1 MGFHREAVGHLRAVG
16 VVASMLG
23 FATAVLACA
32 GAVVT
37 GCGASSREAA
47 ADAAPPE
54 ASLDSS
60 AADVSADA
68 GPDAEQDPN
77 IYPAKHHPIPQ
88 VDDNG
93 GPVIANPVVVT
104 VTFNYV
110 VGTGHETTPPGVDA
124 GQADAAAGDA
134 GAGSDPLAPAL
145 EQFDDVILTT
155 AWWAKSVGAY
165 KVGPGKS
172 GGHVRLP
179 DSLGPGM
186 GTVSNSV
193 LDDPQVQQFLQQE
206 VLAGALPAPTADSIY
221 AFYFPPSTSNT
232 LSGAVSCEQ
241 GGFGGY
247 HSAAMVT
254 DPLGNSTT
262 AVYAVIDQCD
272 LGNGPVTLDPTTIT
286 ASHEFAEAVSDPLA
300 STFYLVSNDAW
311 GLLGAGS
318 VRGRDRRS
326 LQQRDRDAVPRL
338 ERLRSPADLVER
350 SGGAEPGPGPAHR
363 RSVPASHLLQRRR
376 RHPDDR
382 RDPAGV
388 LADGYMVVKRGHG
401 ATPRLHRLQRREP
414 DGRSDV
420 QRRRPPQGQNPGAL
434 DAMPDFAVGS
444 TLDSERPQRKRGN
457 ARRPGARERPDR
469 RLSLPCFAR
478 CSARRTTGTG
488 RSSSTSSEPGSR
500 SHSAR

>member
-1 MGFHREAVGHLRAVG
+1 M
-16 VVASMLG
+16 
-23 FATAVLACA
+23 
-32 GAVVT
+32 
-37 GCGASSREAA
+37 
-47 ADAAPPE
+47 
-54 ASLDSS
+54 
-60 AADVSADA
+60 SADA

-206 VLAGALPAPTADSIY
+206 VLAGALPAPTAGSIY

-262 AVYAVIDQCD
+262 AVYAVIDQCG

-318 VRGRDRRS
+318 VRGEIGDLCNNATETPYHDS
-326 LQQRDRDAVPRL
+326 SGYAVQRIWSNAAAALSQDPCQPTDDLFPPRIYFNAAV
-338 ERLRSPADLVER
+338 DT
-350 SGGAEPGPGPAHR
+350 
-363 RSVPASHLLQRRR
+363 QTI
-376 RHPDDR
+376 

-401 ATPRLHRLQRREP
+401 ASLAFTVF
-414 DGRSDV
+414 SDANLMADLTFSV
-420 QRRRPPQGQNPGAL
+420 GVPSGQNPGAL

-444 TLDSERPQRKRGN
+444 TSIPSGHNGN
-457 ARRPGARERPDR
+457 AGTLDVQVPASAPIGDYLFVLRSV
-469 RLSLPCFAR
+469 LSQADYRDWPVILHV
-478 CSARRTTGTG
+478 
-488 RSSSTSSEPGSR
+488 E
-500 SHSAR
+500 